1 MNGRN
6 RNVMLRD
13 KSVWTL
19 LKEYSLLTVGIII
32 YVLGWV
38 VFLTP
43 NNLIGNGVT
52 GISSII
58 QYAVG
63 IKMGYS
69 YFVINA
75 ILLVTA
81 FLVLGT
87 SFGGKTIY
95 AIVLASIGLNMQGLI
110 PQEIIDTLAIQNG
123 KLMCTIMGGIMVGLG
138 IGISISQ
145 GGSTGG
151 TDIIALIVGKYRNV
165 SPGRMILSMDV
176 VIILSSLLVPSYTA
190 SGDLVPFSEKITTVV
205 YGLLLVTINGYVIDL
220 YLAGSRQSVQLFI
233 LSKKYEEIAD
243 SITNYL
249 HRGVTVIPAVGWYTK
264 NESRALVVITRKADL
279 NFLLKYI
286 KSIDND
292 AFLSVSSVTGVYG
305 KGFDVIK
312 SGAMKKG
319 NDVDIREMDKS

>member
-1 MNGRN
+1 MA
-6 RNVMLRD
+6 
-13 KSVWTL
+13 TL
-19 LKEYSLLTVGIII
+19 QKNFWITLKEYAVLTLGITI

-75 ILLVTA
+75 ILLITA
-81 FLVLGT
+81 FVILGT

-95 AIVLASIGLNMQGLI
+95 AIVLASVGLNVLQGLI
-110 PQEIIDTLAIQNG
+110 PPTIIDTLAIQNG
-123 KLMCTIMGGIMVGLG
+123 KLMSTIMGGIMVGVG
-138 IGISISQ
+138 IGMSISQ

-151 TDIIALIVGKYRNV
+151 TDIIAIIVGKYRNV
-165 SPGRMILSMDV
+165 SPGKMILAMDV
-176 VIILSSLLVPSYTA
+176 VIILSSLAVPSHTA
-190 SGDLVPFSEKITTVV
+190 SGELMPFSEKITTVV

-220 YLAGSRQSVQLFI
+220 YLAGSKQSVQLI
-233 LSKKYEEIAD
+233 IMSEKYQQLAEG
-243 SITNYL
+243 ITKEL
-249 HRGVTVIPAVGWYTK
+249 HRGVTVLPAQGWYTK
-264 NESRALVVITRKADL
+264 KESHILLVITRKSDL

-286 KSIDND
+286 KFVDND

-305 KGFDVIK
+305 KGFDDIK
-312 SGAMKKG
+312 SGRPKQDGGQKQL
-319 NDVDIREMDKS
+319 S